1 MEESKID
8 KIMKF
13 KREMQRLGLSP
24 IKDEGY
30 VSPLSDANMKVKG
43 AMSSADVTPV
53 NTMVKGAV
61 NADVTPVKNIVK
73 GGVDKIDTKEVR
85 KLISGNSF
93 TSKIDDILKSRAAA
107 KLASGA
113 AGAIKK
119 IPMLGGI
126 VAGLGTLAATGD
138 ASAATQSALPLV
150 GEADDLGPTPDSLE
164 AKMENGTI
172 TQDELQQL
180 LNRSK

>member
-1 MEESKID
+1 
-8 KIMKF
+8 
-13 KREMQRLGLSP
+13 MQRLGLSP

-30 VSPLSDANMKVKG
+30 VSPLTDANMKVKG
-43 AMSSADVTPV
+43 VASSANVTPV
-53 NTMVKGAV
+53 NTIVKGAA

-85 KLISGNSF
+85 KLISGNAF

-107 KLASGA
+107 KLAKTA
-113 AGAIKK
+113 AGGIKQ

-126 VAGLGTLAATGD
+126 IAGLGTLAATGD

-150 GEADDLGPTPDSLE
+150 GEADDVGPTPGSLE
-164 AKMENGTI
+164 SKMENGTI
-172 TQDELQQL
+172 TPDEMQLL